1 MRSSPVVTR
10 FHLIS
15 PDLIWFHLISS
26 HTTPAAGHFLCL
38 ISHVL
43 ARSPDFIFWWH
54 LISSLLTWCHLLW
67 CHHNYLQQLV
77 TCLHNVQLRSIIF
90 TFCNYSLFCQMKFC
104 LLTPDW
110 PCWGYFR
117 LCLCHLV
124 CSTLF
129 KLQHCLQ
136 FRLCTPA
143 GQWTI
148 QNWFRR
154 KLSTFNYFH
163 FFSGMLPMDLEYTYL
178 VLPTWLFV

>member
-1 MRSSPVVTR
+1 MDLLDLVGAASRSNTELVPHLDMIREHLMRSSPVVTR

-90 TFCNYSLFCQMKFC
+90 TFCNYSLFCQIILNEVLPSDSWLAM
-104 LLTPDW
+104 LGVISSVSVSPGVL
-110 PCWGYFR
+110 
-117 LCLCHLV
+117 HLV
-124 CSTLF
+124 
-129 KLQHCLQ
+129 
-136 FRLCTPA
+136 
-143 GQWTI
+143 
-148 QNWFRR
+148 
-154 KLSTFNYFH
+154 
-163 FFSGMLPMDLEYTYL
+163 
-178 VLPTWLFV
+178 